1 MARFTTREDAKDDIV
16 TAIEAGDAS
25 ATEYDI
31 DAISYEVYEWKID
44 HDTDGNELLNTG
56 GFEQVVDDEQ
66 FWQIVAKHEKQS

>member
-1 MARFTTREDAKDDIV
+1 MTRFTTREDAKNDIV
-16 TAIEAGDAS
+16 TAIEDGDAS

-31 DAISYEVYEWKID
+31 DAISYEVYEWKTD